1 MTNSGPAGDITEMT
15 ERHAGRVE
23 PAGKPPTARN
33 AMILGIA
40 ALGVCIL
47 SFVGQTTAT
56 RQVQETY
63 QHPYLILWVSHS
75 FWVIML
81 PLHTIYE
88 KLKRRSRSLAE
99 LRAEV
104 LLASASLIVQ
114 RSQTSRE
121 YQPVQPAD
129 PDDAPRRAS
138 GVEAIGDGAR
148 VRTTFKDDES
158 DEEAETETEAEA
170 EAETDNGARRLAERH
185 PWLVL
190 WRVTALAALLVGLLN
205 ASAYLWY
212 VAVGLSSMSKVTAI
226 YNTSC
231 FFAYLFSVLLL
242 GDRVQVAKCA
252 AVAVSII
259 GVVFMAL
266 VNSRSDDGAN
276 MTAEARNTEL
286 LGDALSLVCACGI
299 GLYQV
304 LYKKYAVPR
313 DFHSLYTV
321 NFITAMLG
329 LCTLVLC
336 WVPVPLFHFTGIERF
351 AWPTREQA
359 LMILANALAG
369 VAYNGGFMIA
379 LTLTSPL
386 FAAIGVMLTIPA
398 MAVIDMLIQGSV
410 LPWNVFV
417 GGGAIL
423 AGFCVLTLA
432 EYPLSVVDT
441 VSNWWHAVVC
451 ISLSLLPKARTT
463 YPVCRPTADH
473 HPAVLVTGTSSGIG
487 HDTAIALAAYGY
499 TVFAGVRTWEDG
511 ARVEAAFLD
520 SVEPDKV
527 ARNPWVRRA
536 SRASR
541 HTQRHVF
548 SAGSAMP
555 ESSSTDNSDS
565 GNMSQSAVHPRR
577 RRQQLKQQQRQ
588 SSPRA
593 NKTFSGAVVPVILD
607 VASAESVN
615 QAYERI
621 SKELRR
627 RRIPLAAVVNNAG
640 VTACGPMDTSDMSFI
655 DSCMAVNFRGPV
667 RVTQR
672 FMPLLRASRGRIV
685 NISSVM
691 SWLIGP
697 GFGVYCA
704 SKAALTAASRAWH
717 YELASSGISI
727 SVLEPGITRT
737 ALWSKLE
744 SQLELH
750 HARLNGKHP
759 TRAKL
764 NGNAAAPAAL
774 PGDESVAAASP
785 GRSDDDSSTERAL
798 YSPMMRRIKTS
809 NELAPIFALPT
820 RHTVGAVV
828 HALTSR
834 YPKSTYRIGW
844 DARLLSLATWIASEE
859 VVEWLCRVIG
869 IVSES

>member
-1 MTNSGPAGDITEMT
+1 
-15 ERHAGRVE
+15 
-23 PAGKPPTARN
+23 
-33 AMILGIA
+33 MILGIA

-99 LRAEV
+99 LR
-104 LLASASLIVQ
+104 
-114 RSQTSRE
+114 
-121 YQPVQPAD
+121 
-129 PDDAPRRAS
+129 
-138 GVEAIGDGAR
+138 
-148 VRTTFKDDES
+148 
-158 DEEAETETEAEA
+158 
-170 EAETDNGARRLAERH
+170 AERH

-432 EYPLSVVDT
+432 EYRD
-441 VSNWWHAVVC
+441 NMR
-451 ISLSLLPKARTT
+451 KA
-463 YPVCRPTADH
+463 
-473 HPAVLVTGTSSGIG
+473 
-487 HDTAIALAAYGY
+487 
-499 TVFAGVRTWEDG
+499 
-511 ARVEAAFLD
+511 
-520 SVEPDKV
+520 
-527 ARNPWVRRA
+527 
-536 SRASR
+536 
-541 HTQRHVF
+541 
-548 SAGSAMP
+548 
-555 ESSSTDNSDS
+555 
-565 GNMSQSAVHPRR
+565 
-577 RRQQLKQQQRQ
+577 QQ
-588 SSPRA
+588 
-593 NKTFSGAVVPVILD
+593 T
-607 VASAESVN
+607 
-615 QAYERI
+615 
-621 SKELRR
+621 
-627 RRIPLAAVVNNAG
+627 
-640 VTACGPMDTSDMSFI
+640 
-655 DSCMAVNFRGPV
+655 
-667 RVTQR
+667 
-672 FMPLLRASRGRIV
+672 
-685 NISSVM
+685 
-691 SWLIGP
+691 
-697 GFGVYCA
+697 
-704 SKAALTAASRAWH
+704 
-717 YELASSGISI
+717 
-727 SVLEPGITRT
+727 
-737 ALWSKLE
+737 
-744 SQLELH
+744 
-750 HARLNGKHP
+750 
-759 TRAKL
+759 
-764 NGNAAAPAAL
+764 
-774 PGDESVAAASP
+774 
-785 GRSDDDSSTERAL
+785 
-798 YSPMMRRIKTS
+798 
-809 NELAPIFALPT
+809 
-820 RHTVGAVV
+820 
-828 HALTSR
+828 
-834 YPKSTYRIGW
+834 
-844 DARLLSLATWIASEE
+844 
-859 VVEWLCRVIG
+859 
-869 IVSES
+869 

>member
-1 MTNSGPAGDITEMT
+1 MTDSEPARDITEMT

-33 AMILGIA
+33 AMALGIA

-114 RSQTSRE
+114 RSQAPRE

-138 GVEAIGDGAR
+138 GVEPVGEGPR
-148 VRTTFKDDES
+148 VRTAFKDDES
-158 DEEAETETEAEA
+158 DEEAGTEAEA
-170 EAETDNGARRLAERH
+170 EVDAEVEAEADSGARRLAERH
-185 PWLVL
+185 PWMVL
-190 WRVTALAALLVGLLN
+190 GRVMVLAALLVGLLN

-252 AVAVSII
+252 AVVVSII

-266 VNSRSDDGAN
+266 VNSRSGDGAD
-276 MTAEARNTEL
+276 MTAAARNTEL

-313 DFHSLYTV
+313 DFHSLYAV
-321 NFITAMLG
+321 NFITAILG

-351 AWPTREQA
+351 AWPTRDQA

-432 EYPLSVVDT
+432 EYRDSMR
-441 VSNWWHAVVC
+441 
-451 ISLSLLPKARTT
+451 KA
-463 YPVCRPTADH
+463 
-473 HPAVLVTGTSSGIG
+473 
-487 HDTAIALAAYGY
+487 
-499 TVFAGVRTWEDG
+499 
-511 ARVEAAFLD
+511 
-520 SVEPDKV
+520 
-527 ARNPWVRRA
+527 
-536 SRASR
+536 
-541 HTQRHVF
+541 
-548 SAGSAMP
+548 
-555 ESSSTDNSDS
+555 
-565 GNMSQSAVHPRR
+565 
-577 RRQQLKQQQRQ
+577 QQ
-588 SSPRA
+588 
-593 NKTFSGAVVPVILD
+593 T
-607 VASAESVN
+607 
-615 QAYERI
+615 
-621 SKELRR
+621 
-627 RRIPLAAVVNNAG
+627 
-640 VTACGPMDTSDMSFI
+640 
-655 DSCMAVNFRGPV
+655 
-667 RVTQR
+667 
-672 FMPLLRASRGRIV
+672 
-685 NISSVM
+685 
-691 SWLIGP
+691 
-697 GFGVYCA
+697 
-704 SKAALTAASRAWH
+704 
-717 YELASSGISI
+717 
-727 SVLEPGITRT
+727 
-737 ALWSKLE
+737 
-744 SQLELH
+744 
-750 HARLNGKHP
+750 
-759 TRAKL
+759 
-764 NGNAAAPAAL
+764 
-774 PGDESVAAASP
+774 
-785 GRSDDDSSTERAL
+785 
-798 YSPMMRRIKTS
+798 
-809 NELAPIFALPT
+809 
-820 RHTVGAVV
+820 
-828 HALTSR
+828 
-834 YPKSTYRIGW
+834 
-844 DARLLSLATWIASEE
+844 
-859 VVEWLCRVIG
+859 
-869 IVSES
+869 